1 MPSRIVTKVIS
12 AAAVALI
19 VELADLALDKAG
31 LSDKKYRIV
40 RKVLKTGV
48 GAASGALLGKILNGT
63 EETVADTA
71 VSPQPAPEA
80 AHA

>member
-19 VELADLALDKAG
+19 VELTDLALDKTG
-31 LSDKKYRIV
+31 LSDKKFRIV

-48 GAASGALLGKILNGT
+48 GAASGALIGKILHDAA
-63 EETVADTA
+63 ETGADPA
-71 VSPQPAPEA
+71 DSPQPVTEA
-80 AHA
+80 ARA